1 MTAFD
6 LRFRPPYD
14 WRAMLSF
21 LDARAVGGVEQVDGD
36 SYRRTVRVSH
46 RGREY
51 RGWIDLSIVK
61 RASALRVAAS
71 SSLESALAEVSER
84 VKWLMD
90 LSSNPIAVARAL
102 GRLAEPNPGLRV
114 PGAFDGFEVGV
125 RAILGQQVT
134 VAAAR
139 TFAGR
144 FAAAF
149 GSPLGSPPSASLSV
163 VFPSPEKVA
172 KLKIDQIARLGVIA
186 SRARSIVALARA
198 IVDGTIRLEPTAD
211 AASEMKKLRALPGI
225 GEWTAQYIAM
235 RALGWRDAFPHT
247 DFGVM
252 KALGET
258 SPRRVLEA
266 GEAWR
271 PWRSYA
277 VMHLWHSL
285 HQ

>member
-1 MTAFD
+1 
-6 LRFRPPYD
+6 
-14 WRAMLSF
+14 MLSF
-21 LDARAVGGVEQVDGD
+21 LAARAVGGVEQVDGD

-51 RGWIDLSIVK
+51 RGWIDLSIGK
-61 RASALRVAAS
+61 RTRSLRVAAS

-84 VKWLMD
+84 VRRLMD
-90 LSSNPIAVARAL
+90 LSSNPMEVARAL
-102 GRLAEPNPGLRV
+102 GRLARPNPGLRV

-125 RAILGQQVT
+125 RAILGQQIT

-139 TFAGR
+139 TVAGR

-149 GSPLGSPPSASLSV
+149 GAPLDSAPSAALSV
-163 VFPSPEKVA
+163 TFPAAEKVA
-172 KLKIDQIARLGVIA
+172 KLSVDRIAGLGVIA
-186 SRARSIVALARA
+186 ARARSIIALAREMA
-198 IVDGTIRLEPTAD
+198 DGTIRLEPTAD
-211 AASEMKKLRALPGI
+211 IATEVAKLRALPGI

-235 RALGWRDAFPHT
+235 RALGWRDAFLHT

-258 SPRRVLEA
+258 NPRRVLEA

-285 HQ
+285 HG